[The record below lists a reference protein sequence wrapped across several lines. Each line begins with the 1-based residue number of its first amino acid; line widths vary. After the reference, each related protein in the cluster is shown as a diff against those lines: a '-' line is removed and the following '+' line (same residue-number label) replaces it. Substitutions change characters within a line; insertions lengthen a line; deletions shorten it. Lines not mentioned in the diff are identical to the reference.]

1 VAFDRLGA
9 FGLEVA
15 PMMASIAWALVRDDP
30 TRKASDVD
38 RYVRREYGGPNAAWL
53 LSEDV
58 LPKPSVEPTHEDG
71 VSESVFRRI
80 TQAIAAFL

>member
-1 VAFDRLGA
+1 
-9 FGLEVA
+9 
-15 PMMASIAWALVRDDP
+15 MMASIAWALVRDDP

-53 LSEDV
+53 LSENV
-58 LPKPSVEPTHEDG
+58 LPKPSVEPIHEDG